1 MLIFLNIEGAHS
13 EKCGADK
20 LKIKPRQ
27 LDLESQNKK
36 NLASSNSYTPIK
48 IGFDFTSFTKPSSM
62 SSSIFSQI
70 KAILKETRKEFS
82 KILQVQHENIYLTNF
97 KEAIMT
103 NCGINTI
110 ANDYSN
116 FLVNNDLIIF
126 AMFASLEGGEF
137 ASANHCL
144 TRGSRPIAGVL
155 LINSNFTF

>member
-1 MLIFLNIEGAHS
+1 MLLNFYGVNCV
-13 EKCGADK
+13 KCLANK
-20 LKIKPRQ
+20 LKIKSI
-27 LDLESQNKK
+27 DLKLKVTK

-62 SSSIFSQI
+62 SSSTFSQI

-110 ANDYSN
+110 ANDY
-116 FLVNNDLIIF
+116 
-126 AMFASLEGGEF
+126 
-137 ASANHCL
+137 
-144 TRGSRPIAGVL
+144 
-155 LINSNFTF
+155 